1 MRVYSFIQVLKSN
14 VNFKESFNDAGQQQL
29 TAALSNWKVKDILNN
44 LPWYQKRVIF
54 VASLCCHPALVNIS
68 WWPCYL
74 TIFDNKSFSFNLRGF
89 FCQKMHDSSWLF
101 HGSWYFTHMV
111 GNWLVSNS
119 LHSRNCKMTL
129 TLIITLSSTLKSV
142 FITPWTT
149 SLIAPSHKIN
159 FQYFTVLHFNN
170 NRSL

>member
-29 TAALSNWKVKDILNN
+29 TVALSNWKVKDILNN

-74 TIFDNKSFSFNLRGF
+74 TIFDNKSFSFNLRVF
-89 FCQKMHDSSWLF
+89 FLWEDAWFFMTLPWQLIF
-101 HGSWYFTHMV
+101 HTHGLELISFKFTAQQELQ
-111 GNWLVSNS
+111 NDTDPDNNS
-119 LHSRNCKMTL
+119 FFNIKICFYYSLDDQFNSTITQDKFSILHSFTL
-129 TLIITLSSTLKSV
+129 
-142 FITPWTT
+142 
-149 SLIAPSHKIN
+149 
-159 FQYFTVLHFNN
+159 
-170 NRSL
+170 